1 MNDDDDFDPEDLS
14 DEEAEQIVQAAV
26 NELLNIAAGVAE
38 LQTTDEA
45 ADEILTMCDLVAEY
59 FDIER
64 AEIET
69 VENEDGSYTSRL
81 VSSTSEPEP
90 TQTYTRTE
98 PIPGV
103 IRTAGRPKF
112 RISDSNTRPTKDD

>member
-1 MNDDDDFDPEDLS
+1 MNDDDDDFDPEDLT
-14 DEEAEQIVQAAV
+14 DDEAEQIVQAAV

-38 LQTTDEA
+38 LQTTDA
-45 ADEILTMCDLVAEY
+45 AAEEILTMCDLVAEY

-69 VENEDGSYTSRL
+69 VENDDGSYTSRII
-81 VSSTSEPEP
+81 SNSETAAPN
-90 TQTYTRTE
+90 TRTE